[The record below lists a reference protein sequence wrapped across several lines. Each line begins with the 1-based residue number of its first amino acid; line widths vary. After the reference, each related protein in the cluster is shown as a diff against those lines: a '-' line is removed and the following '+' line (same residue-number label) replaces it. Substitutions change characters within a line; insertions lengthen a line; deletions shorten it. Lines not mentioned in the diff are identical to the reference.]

1 MASASFRMHQKL
13 SDGTYQAI
21 HAETESGVVL
31 RPNGDTVEKTL
42 RQCVLAEDAGGN
54 VPGFIV
60 DADTLDGS
68 TKEEIIASA
77 QAGVDLSSYATKKEL
92 SSHTGN
98 TSNPHG
104 VTKAQVGLGNVDNT
118 ADAQKSVNYAN
129 SAGSANT
136 ASTATGM
143 ANSNPGT
150 ASLKNIYAGTADIG
164 AGAGL
169 ATGTIYLVYE

>member
-1 MASASFRMHQKL
+1 MPSATYRMHQKL
-13 SDGTYQAI
+13 SDGSYQAI
-21 HAETESGVVL
+21 HAETEAGVVL
-31 RPNGDTVEKTL
+31 RPNGETVEQTL
-42 RQCVLAEDAGGN
+42 RSCVL
-54 VPGFIV
+54 
-60 DADTLDGS
+60 
-68 TKEEIIASA
+68 KE
-77 QAGVDLSSYATKKEL
+77 EL

-104 VTKAQVGLGNVDNT
+104 VTKAQIGLGNVDNT

-129 SAGSANT
+129 SAGTAN
-136 ASTATGM
+136 TATGM
-143 ANSNPGT
+143 ANSNPGA